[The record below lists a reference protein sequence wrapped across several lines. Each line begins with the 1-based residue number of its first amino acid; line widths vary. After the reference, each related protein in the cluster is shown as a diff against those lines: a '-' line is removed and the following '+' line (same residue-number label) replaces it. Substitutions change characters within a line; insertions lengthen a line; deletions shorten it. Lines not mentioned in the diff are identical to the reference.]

1 MYNANGLIQGW
12 QCPVCGR
19 VLSPF
24 TAECPCYR
32 EQQTPLNATT
42 TAPRADTSATIVSL
56 CDHNWMFGG
65 PVTEGTRYYC
75 SKCGATKTEP
85 FGGII

>member
-32 EQQTPLNATT
+32 EQQTASATT
-42 TAPRADTSATIVSL
+42 TTDPRANIADTSIC
-56 CDHNWMFGG
+56 CDHNWVFNG
-65 PVTEGTRYYC
+65 PVTAGTQYYC

>member
-32 EQQTPLNATT
+32 EQQSTT
-42 TAPRADTSATIVSL
+42 TTIA
-56 CDHNWMFGG
+56 CDHNWVMDGEI
-65 PVTEGTRYYC
+65 TAGTHFTC
-75 SKCGATKTEP
+75 SKCRATKIEQI
-85 FGGII
+85 GG

>member
-24 TAECPCYR
+24 TSECPCYR
-32 EQQTPLNATT
+32 EQNTQKTTTT
-42 TAPRADTSATIVSL
+42 TAI
-56 CDHNWMFGG
+56 CDHNWVFDGATTGG
-65 PVTEGTRYYC
+65 THYTC
-75 SKCGATKTEP
+75 SKCGATKIEP
-85 FGGII
+85 FGGLI

>member
-1 MYNANGLIQGW
+1 MYNANGLMQGW

-32 EQQTPLNATT
+32 EKTAAKTT
-42 TAPRADTSATIVSL
+42 VKIEGGPIHHCDGIC
-56 CDHNWMFGG
+56 CDHNWVMDGEL
-65 PVTEGTRYYC
+65 TSGTHFTC
-75 SKCGATKTEP
+75 SKCRATKTEP
-85 FGGII
+85 FGGIF

>member
-1 MYNANGLIQGW
+1 MYNANGIMQGW

-24 TAECPCYR
+24 NAECPCYR
-32 EQQTPLNATT
+32 EKPSAATT
-42 TAPRADTSATIVSL
+42 VKIGDSHPQHCDGIC
-56 CDHNWMFGG
+56 CDHNWVFDG

-75 SKCGATKTEP
+75 SKCRSTKTEP